1 MANGIRDQFKKNLD
15 MEMKSLL
22 TGQVKPQYE
31 GFINTKMDLINRNM
45 TLSETFNIKT

>member
-1 MANGIRDQFKKNLD
+1 MSIRELRQNLD
-15 MEMKSLL
+15 MEIKSLL